1 MTNQLH
7 RSQIW
12 IILGAIWLVSALC
25 DRLWFAID
33 NSIPSWD
40 QADYL
45 TGALNYWQAFQTP
58 QWGNLDW
65 WTSLWQ
71 LSSKIPPGTYM
82 ITAIFHSYFGLGED
96 VATLVNLFFSAI
108 LLVSVYGLGSHCVN
122 QKVGLW
128 AAGLCMLFPGLYHVR
143 LDFLL
148 DYPLTAVVTLCF
160 YCLTLWKY
168 PPEKKGE
175 ERGEEREK
183 RREKRVH
190 RRENFLDPLSSILYP
205 LFSFLKL
212 GLAPSQWGMAFALAV
227 RRTFAFGLSLGL
239 ALMVKQTAVLF
250 LFAPI
255 LWVVVGS
262 VWRREWVRLAQLA
275 IANLLAI
282 AVMYPWYRTNWLLIL
297 TGSKRATI
305 DSAIA
310 EGDPPLNTLGAWTYY
325 LEQLPHHVSLPILI
339 VAIAGFFLYIIRG
352 KRQRAT
358 GNREEG
364 VKCRVWGVG
373 TEEPPC
379 SPASPPWR
387 WLLVFWLG
395 ADLLCSL
402 NINKDFRYALPY
414 LPVVAIFL
422 ANGLVAWQSR
432 SLRWGKISMGRWV
445 PAGTVAVTLLLMVVN
460 LWPVDDLSR
469 IYSRQAGQHHAYV
482 GPVWPIREAIA
493 EIIQTEPYLRSTVG
507 VLPSTPTVNQ
517 HTVNYYGAL
526 ANFQVYG
533 RQVGT
538 RRSQVAQDVRSLNW
552 FLSKTGDQGSV
563 PEAQAATVQAVQASP
578 DFRLHKTWSLPD
590 GSTLQLYH
598 RQSPDIQVK
607 ATEDNPPSQIKL
619 ENVTL
624 PPAAPPGQPIPVT
637 YQWLGNWQDLQN
649 GLVLMSWEQGTG
661 NREQGTGNREQGT
674 VNSDTSFHSSL
685 SPFPDNCSPFPN
697 QPTTTNQQPT
707 TNNQTNHWLHDH
719 AIGLGKL
726 HETARNRVSITETL
740 AMLPPG
746 NIAPGIYTLKAEYL
760 NRQTG
765 ETYPLE
771 VPNNVQIKID
781 PTAGASPAPELD
793 LVTQLRSLATA
804 LPLGVDALGPV
815 FDDIGRINQYDPTQ
829 DYLTQAQLTLKARLS
844 GQDNLDYA
852 YNLALAM
859 VLKRNAP
866 GAIAALEKVV
876 QLDPKN
882 PYAHGYLAFVNLY
895 DWRPG
900 AAEKALKP
908 ALEMEPNRQ
917 EFQIIHALAALFQ
930 GNLLKTWHRASPLLP
945 PDVQGLISKVGLSL
959 LIFLGAFLGAI
970 GYFWGRIIFKK
981 AKEFQHKQKNR

>member
-1 MTNQLH
+1 MTNQLS

-12 IILGAIWLVSALC
+12 IILGVIWLVSAVG

-58 QWGNLDW
+58 EWGNGDW

-96 VATLVNLFFSAI
+96 IATLVNLLFSAI
-108 LLVSVYGLGSHCVN
+108 LLVSVYGLGSRCVN

-168 PPEKKGE
+168 PLIEIDDGRPPPSD
-175 ERGEEREK
+175 R
-183 RREKRVH
+183 
-190 RRENFLDPLSSILYP
+190 PYISS
-205 LFSFLKL
+205 
-212 GLAPSQWGMAFALAV
+212 WGMA
-227 RRTFAFGLSLGL
+227 FAFGLSLGL
-239 ALMVKQTAVLF
+239 ALMIKQTAVLF

-262 VWRREWVRLAQLA
+262 VWRREWGRLAQLA
-275 IANLLAI
+275 IACLLAI

-310 EGDPPLNTLGAWTYY
+310 EGDPPLNTLRAWTSY

-339 VAIAGFFLYIIRG
+339 VASAGFFLSKSPRLFR
-352 KRQRAT
+352 RQ
-358 GNREEG
+358 G
-364 VKCRVWGVG
+364 
-373 TEEPPC
+373 
-379 SPASPPWR
+379 

-395 ADLLCSL
+395 AYLLCSL
-402 NINKDFRYALPY
+402 NINKDFRYVLPY
-414 LPVVAIFL
+414 LPVVAIFI

-432 SLRWGKISMGRWV
+432 LLRWGKISLGRWV

-460 LWPVDDLSR
+460 LWPVDDWSKINSQTSER
-469 IYSRQAGQHHAYV
+469 HAYA

-493 EIIQTEPYLRSTVG
+493 EIVETEPYLRSTLG

-517 HTVNYYGAL
+517 HNLNYYGAL

-538 RRSQVAQDVRSLNW
+538 RASQVAQDVRSLNW
-552 FLSKTGDQGSV
+552 FLTKTGDQGSV
-563 PEAQAATVQAVQASP
+563 PEAQAATVQAVQQSP
-578 DFRLHKTWSLPD
+578 EFRLHKTWSLPD

-598 RQSPDIQVK
+598 RQSPDIQV
-607 ATEDNPPSQIKL
+607 NPTDITPPPQIKL
-619 ENVTL
+619 EKVIVPSST
-624 PPAAPPGQPIPVT
+624 PPGQPVPVT

-649 GLVLMSWEQGTG
+649 GLVLMSWE
-661 NREQGTGNREQGT
+661 
-674 VNSDTSFHSSL
+674 
-685 SPFPDNCSPFPN
+685 PP
-697 QPTTTNQQPT
+697 TTNQQPT

-726 HETARNRVSITETL
+726 LSPRNRVSSNPVSITEAL
-740 AMLPPG
+740 AMLPPVD
-746 NIAPGIYTLKAEYL
+746 IAPGIYTLKAEYL

-771 VPNNVQIKID
+771 VPQNVQIKID
-781 PTAGASPAPELD
+781 PTAAASPAPELD

-844 GQDNLDYA
+844 RQDNLALA

-859 VLKRNAP
+859 VLKRDAQ

-876 QLDPKN
+876 QLEPKN

-895 DWRPG
+895 DWRPR

-908 ALEMEPNRQ
+908 ALEIDPNRQ
-917 EFQIIHALAALFQ
+917 EFQILNALAALFQ

-945 PDVQGLISKVGLSL
+945 PETQGLMAKVGLSL
-959 LIFLGAFLGAI
+959 LILIGAFLGAI

-981 AKEFQHKQKNR
+981 AKEFQHKPKNR